1 MDYIRNEYETILE
14 RREAKAEGSYTN
26 YLFEQG
32 IDKILKKIGE
42 ESSEVIIAAK
52 NTKNEETVG
61 EICDL
66 LYHTLVLMAYQDIS
80 VEDVEAELDKRAQKA
95 GNLKKFHKVDKNS

>member
-1 MDYIRNEYETILE
+1 MDYIRNDYETILA
-14 RREAKAEGSYTN
+14 RRDAKLEGSYTG

-52 NTKNEETVG
+52 NAKNEDTVG

-66 LYHTLVLMAYQDIS
+66 LYHTLVLMAYQGIS
-80 VEDVEAELDKRAQKA
+80 IEDVEAELDRRAQKA
-95 GNLKKFHKVDKNS
+95 GNLKQFHEVDKNS

>member
-1 MDYIRNEYETILE
+1 MDYIRNDYETILA
-14 RREAKAEGSYTN
+14 RRDAKLEGSYTG

-52 NTKNEETVG
+52 NAKNEDTVG

-66 LYHTLVLMAYQDIS
+66 LYHTLVLMAYQGIS
-80 VEDVEAELDKRAQKA
+80 IEDVEAELDKRAQKA
-95 GNLKKFHKVDKNS
+95 GNLKQFHEVDKNS